1 MARGPRETRKVV
13 KSHVEESLG
22 ANPGDAALNP
32 ADSVAMGVASAR
44 APRFLESSRGR
55 PFRALRHPA
64 FRLLFSAF
72 LVNQTGFWVSH
83 VSLQALM
90 ASLSGNDPLRIGQL
104 FFAMFIPAFL
114 LAPIAG
120 VVADRVD
127 RKQILL
133 VGYCAVALV
142 CAALAY
148 FTATG
153 VMTPG
158 LLMGLSLLMGTCFSF
173 LGPANMA
180 LAANA
185 VSKEDLGSAVS
196 LQSVLN
202 NGTRVIG
209 PALAAPLVVSGRFE
223 IAFAVYCVASLVA
236 ALLTRRMQVP
246 ALLLEDDEGGILAR
260 VRSGFQHAQDRR
272 PAIAALLTVAWMS
285 LFGVS
290 HTALLPVFAEQVLG
304 DSAAF
309 AWIVAA
315 TGFGAMAGAFT
326 VGYSEGPPTLRS
338 ACFYMVGFGVSLAAF
353 SQATTLR
360 AALGTQ
366 VVIGYFYFAVMTTL
380 QTLLQQLVDE
390 SKRGR
395 VMSLFQ
401 VAWAGL
407 VPFGGLGMGAVASA
421 VGAIPTLL
429 GAALICTVFAVA
441 MAASASV
448 AAERR
453 ASPLG

>member
-1 MARGPRETRKVV
+1 VV
-13 KSHVEESLG
+13 KAHVEESLG

-32 ADSVAMGVASAR
+32 ADSVAMGVPSAK
-44 APRFLESSRGR
+44 APRFLDSSRGR

-64 FRLLFSAF
+64 FRLLFTAF

-83 VSLQALM
+83 VSLQAMM
-90 ASLSGNDPLRIGQL
+90 ASLSGSDPLLIGQL

-127 RKQILL
+127 RKKILL
-133 VGYCAVALV
+133 VGYCAVAGV

-148 FTATG
+148 FAATG
-153 VMTPG
+153 AMTPH

-185 VSKEDLGSAVS
+185 VSEEDLVSAVS

-209 PALAAPLVVSGRFE
+209 PALAAPLVLSGRFE
-223 IAFAVYCVASLVA
+223 IAFGVYCGATLIA
-236 ALLTRRMQVP
+236 AWLTWRMQVP
-246 ALLLEDDEGGILAR
+246 ALLLEDEEGGILAR
-260 VRSGFQHAQDRR
+260 MRSGLQHAQDRR
-272 PAIAALLTVAWMS
+272 PAMAALFTVAWMS

-290 HTALLPVFAEQVLG
+290 HTALLPVFAERVLG
-304 DSAAF
+304 DASVF

-326 VGYSEGPPTLRS
+326 VGYTSGPPTLRS
-338 ACFYMVGFGVSLAAF
+338 ACFYMLGFGISLAVF
-353 SQATTLR
+353 SQSTTL
-360 AALGTQ
+360 AVALGTQ
-366 VVIGYFYFAVMTTL
+366 IAVGYFYFAVMTTL

-401 VAWAGL
+401 VAWAGV

-421 VGAIPTLL
+421 TGVVPTLL
-429 GAALICTVFAVA
+429 GGALCCTVFAIA
-441 MAASASV
+441 MAASGSV
-448 AAERR
+448 AAERQ
-453 ASPLG
+453 ASSLG